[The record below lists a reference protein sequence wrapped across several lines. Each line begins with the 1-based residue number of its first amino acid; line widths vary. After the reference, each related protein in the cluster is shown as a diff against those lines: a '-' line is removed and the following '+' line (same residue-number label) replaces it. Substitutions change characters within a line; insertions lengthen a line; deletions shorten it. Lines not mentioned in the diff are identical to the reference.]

1 MLTQSQGSHADQW
14 HGCAP
19 QVNKATMGLLK
30 FVEPYVAFGY
40 PSRKS
45 VKELIYKR
53 GHAKV
58 RSGFK

>member
-1 MLTQSQGSHADQW
+1 
-14 HGCAP
+14 
-19 QVNKATMGLLK
+19 MGLLK

-58 RSGFK
+58 RSGFI